1 MSGTELY
8 IETWV
13 DADLEDLW
21 GATQEPDQHERWDL
35 RFTDIDY
42 LPRPD
47 ESEPQQFDYETRI
60 GFGVGVAGGGES
72 TAERADGGPVSGTSG
87 TSSDLQSDGGER
99 TSALRLWSDDPKS
112 LISEGNG
119 YWKYLPEDGGVRFL
133 TGYNYDTRFGRLGR
147 VFDRFVFRPLMVWAT
162 AWSFDRLRLWL
173 EADVSPG
180 GVDAPGGRPRRDAA
194 LARGGVGLPGPRSE
208 APRAPSRRA
217 GTFRNVASG
226 GASHRRDDSGARRGG
241 GGFRPAPPRGVAP
254 TVGVSGVGA
263 AHRRARDRR
272 PRREPGTG
280 RSPAL
285 VDSAGV
291 AMLAL
296 AAIGYVAGE
305 ELPVHA
311 AASPTAR
318 RVISS
323 DVHLPARP
331 RRRVRRP
338 PPEDAAALRVH
349 ERGRRGRHR
358 PRDDG
363 VRPQRRPV
371 HPFRSSPSARR

>member
-99 TSALRLWSDDPKS
+99 TSALRFWSDDPKS

-173 EADVSPG
+173 EADVSPEASMRQA
-180 GVDAPGGRPRRDAA
+180 VVHAVTRLS
-194 LARGGVGLPGPRSE
+194 LAVVWVYQGLVPKLLGPHPVERELSATLLPAGLPIDVTIL
-208 APRAPSRRA
+208 AL
-217 GTFRNVASG
+217 
-226 GASHRRDDSGARRGG
+226 GAAEVGFGLLLLGAWHRRWA
-241 GGFRPAPPRGVAP
+241 FPASALL
-254 TVGVSGVGA
+254 TV
-263 AHRRARDRR
+263 
-272 PRREPGTG
+272 
-280 RSPAL
+280 AL
-285 VDSAGV
+285 VTGGLVANPGLVAHPLSSIPLGV

-305 ELPVHA
+305 ELP
-311 AASPTAR
+311 
-318 RVISS
+318 
-323 DVHLPARP
+323 
-331 RRRVRRP
+331 
-338 PPEDAAALRVH
+338 
-349 ERGRRGRHR
+349 
-358 PRDDG
+358 
-363 VRPQRRPV
+363 
-371 HPFRSSPSARR
+371 SARRCITDREESDLQ